1 MDRKTICALRKIS
14 CIWFL
19 FVPLMVMAQHSFEIG
34 VRGGV
39 AAWSSQ
45 THYVSAL
52 PHMHAGLEI
61 AYSDHSPQVIGF
73 RTAITLD
80 RHQTAFGKKNY
91 IDTYQTID
99 VDNQLMQIDYSIGNL
114 KETYAFW
121 SVGVPVQLSFTWE
134 QFSMALGPKFVFPL
148 AATWHE
154 TVNHAAL
161 SVYYPDF
168 DNRVY
173 ESIPLAASQ
182 DFRMEEKGKLTM
194 PKIQYWLASELTYA
208 IPLNTYSRNSHS
220 FLTVGVYVDY
230 CFSGMSIVP
239 NDAESLIMLT
249 DTRDGVPLQRI
260 LSPVL
265 SSSRQKETLVSHAT
279 LLGVGIKIA
288 YTISPYNPFSR
299 KAHTCHCNK

>member
-1 MDRKTICALRKIS
+1 MRKVC
-14 CIWFL
+14 CIWIL
-19 FVPLMVMAQHSFEIG
+19 LMPLMVMAQHAFEVG

-45 THYVSAL
+45 THYVRPL

-61 AYSDHSPQVIGF
+61 GYAYHSPQVIGF
-73 RTAITLD
+73 RAALTLD
-80 RHQTAFGKKNY
+80 RHQTSFGKTNY
-91 IDTYQTID
+91 EDSYQTID
-99 VDNQLMQIDYSIGNL
+99 VDNQLMQIDYTISSL

-134 QFSMALGPKFVFPL
+134 QFSLALGPKFVFPL

-161 SVYYPDF
+161 SVYYPDY

-182 DFRMEEKGKLTM
+182 DFQMEEKGKLTM

-208 IPLNTYSRNSHS
+208 IPLNTYTRNLNS

-230 CFSGMSIVP
+230 CFSGVSIVP
-239 NDAESLIMLT
+239 NEAESLIMLT

-265 SSSRQKETLVSHAT
+265 SSSRQKEALVSHAT
-279 LLGVGIKIA
+279 LLDVGIKIA

-299 KAHTCHCNK
+299 RAQKCHCNK